1 MDRNVSRRRPDRA
14 QLSLVLDAG
23 LVAAVRARAR
33 CEGVSIVSLVERALE
48 VSVDG
53 YVVSG
58 PGDRGGVAS
67 GGGGV
72 GEVDQ
77 RGGVSSAVAA
87 SVGRVD
93 WDVLLAQGRAGRV
106 SVTAVPVVVD
116 PIEEIA

>member
-1 MDRNVSRRRPDRA
+1 MTRSRADRA
-14 QLSLVLDAG
+14 QLSVLLDAG
-23 LVAAVRARAR
+23 LVSAVRARAAA
-33 CEGVSIVSLVERALE
+33 EGVSLVSLVERALE

-93 WDVLLAQGRAGRV
+93 WDAVLARGRAER
-106 SVTAVPVVVD
+106 VPVLASQSRVELD
-116 PIEEIA
+116 PIEDIA